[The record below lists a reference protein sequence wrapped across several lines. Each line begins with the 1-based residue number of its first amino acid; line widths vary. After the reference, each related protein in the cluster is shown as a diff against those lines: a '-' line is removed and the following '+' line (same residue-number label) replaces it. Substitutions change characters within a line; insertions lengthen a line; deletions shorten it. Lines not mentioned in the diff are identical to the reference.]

1 MSTNFDASW
10 ADSARQF
17 QQMVGEGWSQMLQV
31 LQPKEMGAAL
41 SMPAA
46 GPVSFAPDKLAAVQQ
61 RYLQEVQALWSHA
74 LHHDEAPLSN
84 DRRFAGENWA
94 HNPLSAFS
102 VAAYQLQAHALMGLV
117 DAVQADDKT
126 RARIRFSVEQ
136 WLAAMAPSNFLVF
149 NADA

>member
-46 GPVSFAPDKLAAVQQ
+46 GPVSFAPEA
-61 RYLQEVQALWSHA
+61 SHA
-74 LHHDEAPLSN
+74 MHSTSRSPLS
-84 DRRFAGENWA
+84 
-94 HNPLSAFS
+94 H
-102 VAAYQLQAHALMGLV
+102 
-117 DAVQADDKT
+117 DAVVGYIGQ
-126 RARIRFSVEQ
+126 
-136 WLAAMAPSNFLVF
+136 
-149 NADA
+149 